1 MIKDK
6 RASFK
11 FAASIFTMYSIAFHP
26 QYIHPVPDGHR
37 FPMLK
42 YELLPR
48 QLVHRGIVRETQF
61 FEPGMVDLEHVCKVH
76 DPMYVD
82 RFVQLALTVQE
93 GRRIGFVQD
102 PAIVARELLLVQG
115 TIDGALNALTDGIA
129 FNIAGGT
136 HHASVAHGEGFC
148 MLNDHAVAARF
159 LLDHTAVKKVLIIDL
174 DVHQGNGTA
183 DIFEDSAD
191 VFTFSIHG
199 AANYPFHKSR
209 SHLDVALETDATDET
224 YLSVLADSLEQIRER
239 FHPDFIF
246 YQAGV
251 DILETDKMGK
261 LKCSLTACMQRDR
274 MVMEFARS
282 LNVGLQCSMG
292 GGYSP
297 EITTILEAHT
307 NTYLV
312 ANELYG

>member
-1 MIKDK
+1 
-6 RASFK
+6 
-11 FAASIFTMYSIAFHP
+11 MYSIAFHP
-26 QYIHPVPDGHR
+26 QYIHPVPEGHR

-42 YELLPR
+42 YDLLPR
-48 QLVHRGIVRETQF
+48 QLVHRGIVQETQF
-61 FEPGMVDLEHVCKVH
+61 FEPGRVALEHVYKVH

-82 RFVQLALTVQE
+82 RFVQLALTPQE
-93 GRRIGFVQD
+93 GRRIGFIQD

-115 TIDGALNALTDGIA
+115 TIDGALNALSDGIA

-136 HHASVAHGEGFC
+136 HHACIAHGEGFC
-148 MLNDHAVAARF
+148 MLNDQAIAARY

-183 DIFEDSAD
+183 DIFEDSPD
-191 VFTFSIHG
+191 VFTFSMHG
-199 AANYPFHKSR
+199 ADNYPFRKGR
-209 SHLDVALETDATDET
+209 SHLDVPLDTATTDET
-224 YLSVLADSLEQIRER
+224 YLSLLRDSLERVREQFR
-239 FHPDFIF
+239 PDFIF

-251 DILETDKMGK
+251 DILATDKMGK
-261 LKCSLTACMQRDR
+261 LKCSLDACMQRDR
-274 MVMEFARS
+274 MVMNFARS
-282 LNVGLQCSMG
+282 LNVSLQCSMG

-312 ANELYG
+312 ANEVYG